1 MNAAAKSFQSWPS
14 PTPRQRDAIRIRA
27 EEIYVRSGK
36 IPGRDTENWAQ
47 AEQEILRESPEAS
60 CRKAIVVKVD
70 GAQYIGEYDAE
81 SSQGYVPGEFGP
93 GTAVPVRFQGNR
105 MFLLRPNG
113 KILETTLIK
122 KTG

>member
-1 MNAAAKSFQSWPS
+1 MNAAAKSPQPWPS
-14 PTPRQRDAIRIRA
+14 PTPSRQEAIRLRA
-27 EEIYVRSGK
+27 EEIYVRNGG

-47 AEQEILRESPEAS
+47 AEREILRGSPEAF

-70 GAQYIGEYDAE
+70 GAQYIGEYSAE

-93 GTAVPVRFQGNR
+93 GASVSVRFHGDR

-113 KILETTLIK
+113 KVLETTLVK
-122 KTG
+122 KIE